1 MSTIKSKEEEITE
14 KINKEINEYRE
25 KIKAFLTKI
34 KLCSDNF
41 EKKYLY
47 NKILNIDNT
56 NEQYVLDYLK
66 CIK

>member
-41 EKKYLY
+41 EK
-47 NKILNIDNT
+47 NIYIT
-56 NEQYVLDYLK
+56 K
-66 CIK
+66 F